1 MGCAFEPWSKSSDQ
15 FANAT
20 SRSLPFAIARGTHP
34 EPSFSRGLDGAMDG
48 AADVSTLL
56 DTSAAV
62 ELFAGPGVLNDVLNG
77 GLNTLLSD
85 CLKAGAVR
93 MSTIESEHDK
103 LDEK

>member
-20 SRSLPFAIARGTHP
+20 SRSLPFAIARGTHT

-48 AADVSTLL
+48 AADVRTLL

-93 MSTIESEHDK
+93 MSTIEIGTR
-103 LDEK
+103 